1 MIYKN
6 VRNPLFTLLRYTSI
20 FRQSLYTCD
29 MLQIERMFE
38 CAWAN
43 EMGQALMEDARSRN
57 ICRVRRMNSLK
68 ELTKAGPPWL
78 IGHRCKGEGGGP
90 ESPSSSKCPPPRKTT
105 QKKPTHTI
113 INYIICRY
121 LLWPCIIYL

>member
-90 ESPSSSKCPPPRKTT
+90 ESPSSSKCPPPEKQHKKT
-105 QKKPTHTI
+105 THTI